1 MAGEDL
7 IAGRYQ
13 KVRLLGRGGVGV
25 VHEAEDTRLG
35 RRVAVKVLSSLG
47 GLSRDDELLSRFLRE
62 ARALARIDHPGV
74 VTLYDEGVHEGAPF
88 LVMQLL
94 DGLDLAR
101 LVSGH
106 GPLPSEVA
114 CGVALGMAHALG
126 AAHEAG
132 VLHRDVK
139 PTNVGVTGDGRVV
152 LHDFGL
158 ARLVGESALTKLT
171 AMVGTPQFMAPEIIR
186 GARPGPTADLY
197 GLGACLYL
205 MMTGQVPFHD
215 AVEVGAIVE
224 RAVGA
229 GVPKLRHR
237 DDLPYPEKLRAL
249 VDLLC
254 SQDPAVRPRTAA
266 EVEASLAPLVGDGRS
281 ALRELVA
288 GQVRDTALQQVFD
301 DPAFGDAAA
310 GEPEYDW
317 DAASAVPAPRGV
329 ERDPFRPLTL
339 SNTTRWMV
347 LSSMTPRNAAS
358 RLREAVTLVQRG
370 ELQEAVQMLSAITQV
385 CLSSLGPGHPTT
397 LAGQYWQAVC
407 LARLGAGGE
416 ALELFSRVHTHIDH
430 TQDDHTRDG
439 RTRIGRTRIDRT
451 HIDQG
456 RDGEHA

>member
-1 MAGEDL
+1 MAGEEL
-7 IAGRYQ
+7 IAGRYRQ
-13 KVRLLGRGGVGV
+13 VRLLGRGGMGV

-35 RRVAVKVLSSLG
+35 RRVAVKVLLSLG
-47 GLSRDDELLSRFLRE
+47 GPFRDDELLARFLRE

-74 VTLYDEGVHEGAPF
+74 VTLYDEGVHDNAPF

-101 LVSGH
+101 LVSDN
-106 GPLPSEVA
+106 GPLPPEAA
-114 CGVALGMAHALG
+114 CGVALGMARALG

-139 PTNVGVTGDGRVV
+139 PTNVGITGDGRVV

-171 AMVGTPQFMAPEIIR
+171 TMVGTPQFMAPEIIR
-186 GARPGPTADLY
+186 GARPDPTADLY

-205 MMTGQVPFHD
+205 MITGQVPFHG
-215 AVEVGAIVE
+215 AIEVGAIVE

-229 GVPKLRHR
+229 GVPRLRDR
-237 DDLPYPEKLRAL
+237 EDLPYPRKLRAL

-254 SQDPAVRPRTAA
+254 SQDPVLRPRTAA

-301 DPAFGDAAA
+301 DWPFGGPPFGDPPA

-317 DAASAVPAPRGV
+317 DAASAVPAPRGG
-329 ERDPFRPLTL
+329 ESDPFRPLTL
-339 SNTTRWMV
+339 SNATRWMV
-347 LSSMTPRNAAS
+347 LSSMTPQNAAS

-385 CLSSLGPGHPTT
+385 CLSSLGPRHPTT

-430 TQDDHTRDG
+430 THN
-439 RTRIGRTRIDRT
+439 
-451 HIDQG
+451 DQG